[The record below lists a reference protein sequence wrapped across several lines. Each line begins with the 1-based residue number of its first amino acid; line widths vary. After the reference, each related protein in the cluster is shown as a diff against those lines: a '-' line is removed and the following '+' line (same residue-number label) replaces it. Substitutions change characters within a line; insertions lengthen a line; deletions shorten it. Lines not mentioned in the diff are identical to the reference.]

1 MSFLTEWI
9 TSIVIFVLIAMVM
22 DMLLPSSSM
31 RKYAKMVVGLLL
43 IMVLISPIFKLISID
58 LEEVLASIDSY
69 EFVES
74 ENMKSLIENKKKEIQ
89 STHSAYILE
98 EMAVQLKN
106 IGEEELINRYNY
118 EIKHLEVSLKT
129 LDNPDIPKDLETISV
144 ILVENEGTESVIE
157 TVKKV
162 DIDTTKSLSV
172 APDVIRD
179 IQSYLA
185 NVWGVSEEQI
195 DLGIERGGRSS

>member
-9 TSIVIFVLIAMVM
+9 TSIVIFVLLAMVM

-74 ENMKSLIENKKKEIQ
+74 ENMENLIENKKKEIQ

-118 EIKHLEVSLKT
+118 EIKHIEVSLKT

-185 NVWGVSEEQI
+185 NVWGVSKEQI

>member
-69 EFVES
+69 EFVDS

>member
-9 TSIVIFVLIAMVM
+9 TSIVIFVLLAMVM

>member
-118 EIKHLEVSLKT
+118 EIKHVEVSLKT

>member
-69 EFVES
+69 DFVES

-118 EIKHLEVSLKT
+118 EIKHIEVSLKN